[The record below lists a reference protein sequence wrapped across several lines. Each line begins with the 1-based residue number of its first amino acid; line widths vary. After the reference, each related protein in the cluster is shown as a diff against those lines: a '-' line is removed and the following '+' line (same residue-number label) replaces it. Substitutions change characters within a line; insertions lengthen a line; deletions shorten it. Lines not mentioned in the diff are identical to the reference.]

1 MTAPSVTTRN
11 LTAEIGELCRKDDI
25 LGLAA
30 IIREAIAED
39 RRVLALPEVKAWC
52 ARRWHYLFLR
62 EAVEDQIA
70 LEAATLRNDE
80 RPHKQRIAERFLAE
94 NKEAWLD
101 VQPAPIERN
110 VTRTTLLV
118 CPGLLN
124 GLLPEREFRDD
135 LEKVSWRYRMPAL
148 RSDSHPARSCAA
160 NVADIMRALDE
171 GKGRDARA
179 RIIPE
184 ARARVPGDVMILA
197 YSKGAPDTLTT
208 LVAHPEIKERV
219 RCVFAWAGAIGGS
232 QIADDLAQKLEKLGL
247 KPHAGKISRSLKGFA
262 RSFLSKDAIAGHR
275 LDEYDSV
282 AAVRD
287 LTTGVRSA
295 FLAEHSAEIDRLDIP
310 MFTFRGVTQLS
321 EVPWSQRGGCKLLSR
336 YEAQHDMQVAG
347 SCSKLP
353 IPMATELAVLHG
365 HHWDLSFPAFS
376 ERRWLNNTYHPFPTT
391 AAITA
396 MLQLASELGLAR

>member
-1 MTAPSVTTRN
+1 MKAPAVATED
-11 LTAEIGELCRKDDI
+11 LLAEIGELHRKEDI

-30 IIREAIAED
+30 IIRDAIVSD
-39 RRVLALPEVKAWC
+39 RRVLARPEVKAWC
-52 ARRWHYLFLR
+52 ARRWRYLFLR
-62 EAVEDQIA
+62 EAIEDHIA
-70 LEAATLRNDE
+70 LEAATLRNDA

-94 NKEAWLD
+94 DVEAWLD
-101 VQPAPIERN
+101 EQPGPIERPI
-110 VTRTTLLV
+110 TETTLLV

-135 LEKVSWRYRMPAL
+135 IVNVSWRFRMPAL
-148 RSDSHPARSCAA
+148 RADSHPARSCSA
-160 NVADIMRALDE
+160 NVADIMSALNE
-171 GKGRDARA
+171 GRGRDARA

-184 ARARVPGDVMILA
+184 AQARAPGKVMILA

-208 LVAHPEIKERV
+208 LVAHPEIRERV
-219 RCVFAWAGAIGGS
+219 GCVFAWAGAIGGS
-232 QIADDLAQKLEKLGL
+232 QLADDMALKLKKLGL

-262 RSFLSKDAIAGHR
+262 RSFLSKDAIATHR

-282 AAVRD
+282 AAVHD
-287 LTTGVRSA
+287 LTTGVRA
-295 FLAEHSAEIDRLDIP
+295 DFLAKHATEIDRLDIP
-310 MFTFRGVTQLS
+310 MFTLRGVTQLS

-336 YEAQHDMQVAG
+336 HEAQHDMQVAG

-376 ERRWLNNTYHPFPTT
+376 KRRWLNNTYHPFPTT

-396 MLQLASELGLAR
+396 MAQLASELGLVR